1 MIFGRTPLDQ
11 AVGAILAHSVS
22 AGGTRYKKGRRL
34 SAEDVAALAEA
45 GVTEVVAA
53 RLEGGDVG
61 EDEAAKA
68 LAEAATGR
76 NLAIN
81 APFTGRC
88 NLVAGAGGLLVYDPA
103 RLDALNLVDE
113 GITIAALAPYEPVE
127 PRQMVATIKMIP
139 FAVDADALRR
149 TLDLAATPEPLLRI
163 APFQAKAAALIQTE
177 LPGLKA
183 SVLDKTAE
191 VTAARMEQLGG
202 RLAAERR
209 CAHDS
214 AALTETI
221 HGALAPDVDLIL
233 IAGASAITDRRDV
246 IPDAIERAGGQV
258 EHFGMPVDPG
268 NLMLLGSIER
278 DTSHVPVLGLP
289 GCARSPKLNGF
300 DWVLQRLVAGIGV
313 SSADIK
319 RMGAGGLLKDIQT
332 RPLPRGEATPER
344 ARTRADAQYA
354 PRIAAI
360 VLAAGLSRRMGAQN
374 KLLAQVGDRP
384 MVRHVVDAALASR
397 ADPAIVVT
405 GHEADAV
412 RTALDGIAVQFAH
425 NPNYAEGLST
435 SLACGLRQVPEACDG
450 AVVLLADMPGIAA
463 AHIDRLIAAFNP
475 VEGRAVC
482 VATHQGKRGH
492 PVLWARGYFPEITAI
507 TGDRGAKAL
516 LTEHEEAVE
525 DVEIGSDAVLVDV
538 DTPDALEQ
546 ARSAAGPHAAE

>member
-1 MIFGRTPLDQ
+1 MIFGRTPVEQ

-34 SAEDVAALAEA
+34 SAEDVAALAAA
-45 GVTEVVAA
+45 GVGDVVAA
-53 RLEGGDVG
+53 RLENGDVG

-68 LAEAATGR
+68 LAEAASGP
-76 NLAIN
+76 NLDIN

-88 NLVAGAGGLLVYDPA
+88 NLVAGATGLLVYDPA

-113 GITIAALAPYEPVE
+113 GITIAALAPHEPVE

-139 FAVDADALRR
+139 FAVDAEALRR
-149 TLDLAATPEPLLRI
+149 TLELAGAPEPLLQV
-163 APFQAKAAALIQTE
+163 APYQAKAASLIQTE

-183 SVLDKTAE
+183 SVLDKTAT

-209 CAHDS
+209 CTHDP
-214 AALTETI
+214 
-221 HGALAPDVDLIL
+221 GALADAIQGALSADVDLLL

-246 IPDAIERAGGQV
+246 IPDAIERAGGRV

-268 NLMLLGSIER
+268 NLMLLGAIER
-278 DTSHVPVLGLP
+278 GTSRIPVLGLP

-354 PRIAAI
+354 PQIAAI

-374 KLLAQVGDRP
+374 KLLAEVGGQP
-384 MVRHVVDAALASR
+384 MVRHVVEAAQASR
-397 ADPAIVVT
+397 ADPVIVVT
-405 GHEADAV
+405 GHQADAV
-412 RTALDGIAVQFAH
+412 RSALDGLEVRFAH
-425 NPNYAEGLST
+425 NPDFADGLST
-435 SLACGLRQVPEACDG
+435 SLARGLREMPEACDG

-463 AHIDRLIAAFNP
+463 THIDRLIAAFNP

-482 VATHQGKRGH
+482 VATHHGKRGH
-492 PVLWARGYFPEITAI
+492 PVLWARGYFPEIAAI

-525 DVEIGSDAVLVDV
+525 DVEISSEAVLVDV
-538 DTPDALEQ
+538 DTPDAL
-546 ARSAAGPHAAE
+546 AAVRSAAE